1 MEAEQPN
8 GGNPCLIS
16 RKKCKLIKETQ
27 EKRKCWNKE
36 KHTEKIK
43 EAGSRRE
50 SLFHDYGKRIR
61 WRGIKSGTTYYTSV
75 VLVPINEIQ
84 DNSQDHVIQLLLFVK
99 C

>member
-8 GGNPCLIS
+8 GVNPCLIS
-16 RKKCKLIKETQ
+16 RKKCNLMKDTR
-27 EKRKCWNKE
+27 EKRKCWNE

-61 WRGIKSGTTYYTSV
+61 HRGMKSGTTYYTSA
-75 VLVPINEIQ
+75 VLLPDQ
-84 DNSQDHVIQLLLFVK
+84 Q
-99 C
+99 

>member
-16 RKKCKLIKETQ
+16 RKKCNLIKDTQ
-27 EKRKCWNKE
+27 EKRKCWNE

-61 WRGIKSGTTYYTSV
+61 HRGIKSGTTYYTSA
-75 VLVPINEIQ
+75 VLLPDQ
-84 DNSQDHVIQLLLFVK
+84 Y
-99 C
+99 